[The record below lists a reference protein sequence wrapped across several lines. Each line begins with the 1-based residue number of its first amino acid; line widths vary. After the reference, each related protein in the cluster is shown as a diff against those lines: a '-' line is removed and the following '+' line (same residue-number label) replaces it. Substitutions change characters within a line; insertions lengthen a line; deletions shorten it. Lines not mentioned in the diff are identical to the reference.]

1 MNDEEGRKKRKR
13 KRLFLPSQQGGSLP
27 MSRPENDPPVTEDP
41 QPAKPGD
48 EPASTKT
55 AEKLQRGEK
64 NLIRGAAVVTGASLA
79 ARAASMF
86 VKKKDSLPA
95 AIAGLAL
102 PAAGLVV
109 AYRHRRDKTAA
120 YDAGVDAGVR
130 SSC

>member
-1 MNDEEGRKKRKR
+1 MSVEEVRRKKKRKR
-13 KRLFLPSQQGGSLP
+13 FFLPSQQGGSLP
-27 MSRPENDPPVTEDP
+27 MSPPENNPPVTEDP

-55 AEKLQRGEK
+55 AEKLKKGEK
-64 NLIRGAAVVTGASLA
+64 RLIQGAAAVTGASLA

-95 AIAGLAL
+95 AAASLAL
-102 PAAGLVV
+102 PLAGLTV

-120 YDAGVDAGVR
+120 YDAGVDSGVR
-130 SSC
+130 LSC